1 MEMPRFTRGLAE
13 VGAQVYGLGDFPLE
27 HIPDETKRWLT
38 DYLQV
43 PTLGDE
49 ESVVQHALPAL
60 RRLKPDRVECLWE
73 VGVEL
78 AARLRAEL
86 GIPGLG
92 PDDARDF
99 RDKDRMKARLE
110 RAGLRVPR
118 HARVRSLEDL
128 HAAARHIGFPLI
140 VKPIDGAGTRD
151 TFKLSN
157 EEELQAVL
165 PKIRHVPEMIAEEF
179 IEGDE
184 FTYDTVCIGGNPV
197 FESIAQYHPNPL
209 QSRTLEWISPAQ
221 IVLRDPHIPQLADA
235 VDFGRKV
242 LRVMGMGTGFTHM
255 EWFRKP
261 VRSGQYNQPNQ
272 QSEVVFGEIAAR
284 APGGRLVDQMN
295 YANDFNVY
303 REWARAVCWHTFE
316 QTPQRRY
323 HCAAVFKR
331 AQGRGRITRI
341 EGLEEVKREVGSA
354 LVSEELL
361 PIGAERRDWKQTL
374 LSDGVLIARH
384 RDHDGMLHVMDRL
397 VTGVRMY
404 AE

>member
-1 MEMPRFTRGLAE
+1 MKVVFISPHFPYEMPRFTRGLAE
-13 VGAQVYGLGDFPLE
+13 VGAQVYGLGDVPLDQ
-27 HIPDETKRWLT
+27 IPDDTRRWLT
-38 DYLQV
+38 DYIHV
-43 PTLGDE
+43 PSLGDE
-49 ESVVQHALPAL
+49 ESVVRHALSAL
-60 RRLKPDRVECLWE
+60 RRLQPDRIECLWE

-86 GIPGLG
+86 GIPGLS
-92 PDDARDF
+92 PENARDF
-99 RDKDRMKARLE
+99 RDKDRMKARLDK
-110 RAGLRVPR
+110 AGLRVPK
-118 HARVRSLEDL
+118 HHRVVTLADL
-128 HAAARHIGFPLI
+128 HAAVEHIGFPLI

-151 TFKLSN
+151 TFKLRHDQD
-157 EEELQAVL
+157 LQDVL
-165 PKIRHVPEMIAEEF
+165 PRIRHLPEMIAEEF

-184 FTYDTVCIGGNPV
+184 FTFDTVCINGKPV

-235 VDFGRKV
+235 VAFGRDV
-242 LRVMGMGTGFTHM
+242 LKAMGMGTGFTHM

-261 VRSGQYNQPNQ
+261 NG
-272 QSEVVFGEIAAR
+272 EVVFGEIAAR

-323 HCAAVFKR
+323 HVAAVFKR
-331 AQGRGRITRI
+331 ARGHGHITRV
-341 EGLEEVKREVGSA
+341 EGLQEVKRELGAA
-354 LVSEELL
+354 LVVEELL
-361 PIGAERRDWKQTL
+361 PIGAQRRDWKQTL
-374 LSDGVLIARH
+374 LSDGVLMARH
-384 RDHDGMLHVMDRL
+384 PDHDTMLRMMDRL
-397 VTGVRMY
+397 VTGVRMF